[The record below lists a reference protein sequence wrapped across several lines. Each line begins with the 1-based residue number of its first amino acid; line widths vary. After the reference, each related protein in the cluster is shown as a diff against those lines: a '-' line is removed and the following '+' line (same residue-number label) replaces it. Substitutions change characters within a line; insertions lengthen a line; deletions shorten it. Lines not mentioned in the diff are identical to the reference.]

1 MPSGLGRWRGCCA
14 GHGRTRQGRRAI
26 QGGAGQCRGQ
36 AGRVRQGAGAG
47 RPPSDGSG
55 GQCTRQPAAKV
66 QAGSRRRCC
75 RWYLAQGGH
84 ATCRKGCKRQVQDR
98 AKAGGRADIF
108 HVRRRRYR
116 RAGPSRG
123 LLCSASIGACGG
135 CPQRGSSRPRRA
147 CHRACHQAGRQAFDT
162 APRTSRRGARQ
173 RKTGGQTSS
182 RAAKVAYCGRT
193 SPNSVAGTLR
203 SRSHWLPRGLPAG
216 LPAPLA
222 GSAGWL

>member
-1 MPSGLGRWRGCCA
+1 MPRA
-14 GHGRTRQGRRAI
+14 GWKSKARCW
-26 QGGAGQCRGQ
+26 AGY
-36 AGRVRQGAGAG
+36 GAG

-55 GQCTRQPAAKV
+55 GQCRRQQAAKV

-182 RAAKVAYCGRT
+182 RRPGC
-193 SPNSVAGTLR
+193 
-203 SRSHWLPRGLPAG
+203 
-216 LPAPLA
+216 A
-222 GSAGWL
+222 GSRWRPKWHRAGGPLRIPWRAR

>member
-1 MPSGLGRWRGCCA
+1 MQARWVQARLRHLTREACPPGLLARPRRPCHDECPRGLHRAMAGPLRGALQNLARQASYPGRSPPMPRAGWKSKARCWAGC
-14 GHGRTRQGRRAI
+14 
-26 QGGAGQCRGQ
+26 
-36 AGRVRQGAGAG
+36 GAG

-84 ATCRKGCKRQVQDR
+84 KTCRKGCKRQVQNR
-98 AKAGGRADIF
+98 AKAGGRAYIF

-182 RAAKVAYCGRT
+182 RAAKVA
-193 SPNSVAGTLR
+193 
-203 SRSHWLPRGLPAG
+203 
-216 LPAPLA
+216 
-222 GSAGWL
+222 